1 MRSNALPRLEG
12 EPEFEKG
19 LATTRELLPVQ
30 DHMVHIKG
38 ACIIAMRKSLA
49 MRASS
54 VCPFVCYIRGQCSV
68 GLNLI
73 SHYIPE
79 RMSVLSGVASC
90 SLLRLRALNFLRQ
103 RKRNR
108 PLELEN

>member
-73 SHYIPE
+73 SHYIPRAYE
-79 RMSVLSGVASC
+79 R
-90 SLLRLRALNFLRQ
+90 
-103 RKRNR
+103 
-108 PLELEN
+108 LEWGGILQPFATPCLKFPQAKEKKQTP